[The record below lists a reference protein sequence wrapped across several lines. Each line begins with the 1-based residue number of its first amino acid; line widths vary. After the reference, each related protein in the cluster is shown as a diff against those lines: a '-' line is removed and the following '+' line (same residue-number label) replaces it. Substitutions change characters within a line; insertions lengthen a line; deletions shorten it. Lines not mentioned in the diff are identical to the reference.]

1 MPHLLEL
8 FSGTGSIGKVFAAA
22 GWMVTSVDLEP
33 RFNPTLCMNVLDLEP
48 SMIDG
53 PVDLLWGSP
62 PCTHYSKAR
71 TRAKTP
77 RDLVGS
83 DRLVQKVLDL
93 AAHYQCPFFMEN
105 PQGLLMHRDVV
116 RGISMRLIDYC
127 MYADDRFPVFYRKR
141 TCIWSNT
148 NWCPKRPLCNKQCRG
163 CDEGGRHIQRA
174 NGQPTVTREGRR
186 YEGHRREQLY
196 AIPPSLPEELLAF
209 VTRQ

>member
-8 FSGTGSIGKVFAAA
+8 FSGTGSIGKVFANA
-22 GWMVTSVDLEP
+22 GWRVTSVDLEP
-33 RFNPTLCMNVLDLEP
+33 RFNPTFCMNVLDFEP
-48 SMIDG
+48 NMVEG
-53 PVDLLWGSP
+53 HVDLLWGSP

-71 TRAKTP
+71 TRAKPP

-93 AAHYQCPFFMEN
+93 AAHFDAPFFMEN

-163 CDEGGRHIQRA
+163 CDEGAG
-174 NGQPTVTREGRR
+174 TF
-186 YEGHRREQLY
+186 REQTANRRSHAKDADMRDIVENNCTQSRPRFLK
-196 AIPPSLPEELLAF
+196 SCWLL
-209 VTRQ
+209 